1 MKAGPDALMRR
12 AGRPTHPLIR
22 VSAIPSR
29 YVRSALLGAGLAGA
43 YVGAAKIGLNLD
55 VSHGVITPVW
65 APSGIA
71 LAALLILGVRYWPAV
86 AVGAFVA
93 NATGEASVAAAA
105 GITVGNTLAAVVG
118 TLLVR
123 RLGFRIAL
131 DRVRAVLALV
141 VGGALASTAISAT
154 NGVTVVTLAGT
165 REDSFGSA
173 WLLWWFGD
181 AIGVLMVAPALLV
194 LYASRRSRPT
204 RAQLLEALALLAS
217 LTAVS
222 AVVFL
227 GGAWRYPYLIFPFLF
242 WAALRFRQTGAAV
255 AALLVGALGTWGAI
269 DGTIPVGADTATG
282 RVQTV
287 QALFALVAVSLLVV
301 GATLAEREAG
311 RVALVQA
318 AARLGEA
325 QALAHIGSWE
335 WDIRRDVVTWSD
347 ELYRMFGRALEDG
360 PVTYATYLDYVHP
373 DDRDFVDQAIT
384 RAYGDGEPF
393 ALEYRV
399 IRADGVERVVAS
411 RGRVVLDGGEAVSMV
426 GTGQDVTEQRQADKL
441 REDILSAVSH
451 ELRTPLTS
459 VLGFALTLEQR
470 RKELPDEA
478 VEATLAELTRAAQR
492 LERLLADLLDVER
505 LRRGLVVV
513 SKEPTDVLAL
523 VEAVVAGCPLDG
535 RHVGIS
541 GGPLQA
547 EVDAPKLERIV
558 ENLVLNAVRHTPA
571 GSAIRVRL
579 DAEAGD
585 LLLIVEDEGPGV
597 ADEFKEAVFETFNRG
612 ANMLS
617 VTPGTGIGLSLVARF
632 AALHGGHAWVEDAP
646 GGGASFRVRLPDC
659 VSPVLA

>member
-1 MKAGPDALMRR
+1 VAA
-12 AGRPTHPLIR
+12 
-22 VSAIPSR
+22 
-29 YVRSALLGAGLAGA
+29 A
-43 YVGAAKIGLNLD
+43 YVGAAKLGLNLE

-93 NATGEASVAAAA
+93 NATGEASVGVAA
-105 GITVGNTLAAVVG
+105 GITVGNTLAAVAG
-118 TLLVR
+118 AYLVR
-123 RLGFRIAL
+123 MLGFRMEL

-154 NGVTVVTLAGT
+154 NGVTVVTLADAT
-165 REDSFGSA
+165 DDSYGSA

-194 LYASRRSRPT
+194 LFASRRSRPP
-204 RAQLLEALALLAS
+204 RARLLEAVGLLAA
-217 LTAVS
+217 LGAVS
-222 AVVFL
+222 AIVFL
-227 GGAWRYPYLIFPFLF
+227 AGAWRYPYLIFPFLL
-242 WAALRFRQTGAAV
+242 WAALRFRQVGAAV

-269 DGTIPVGADTATG
+269 EGTIPIGADTATG

-287 QALFALVAVSLLVV
+287 QALFALVSVSLLVV

-311 RVALVQA
+311 RTALLQTA
-318 AARLGEA
+318 SRLGEA

-347 ELYRMFGRALEDG
+347 ELYRIFARSPESG
-360 PVTYATYLDYVHP
+360 PVTYPTYLDHIHP
-373 DDRDFVDQAIT
+373 DDRDFVDHAIT
-384 RAYGDGEPF
+384 RAFREREPF
-393 ALEYRV
+393 AFEHRIV
-399 IRADGVERVVAS
+399 RPDGAERVVAS
-411 RGRVVLDGGEAVSMV
+411 RGRVIMSGDDAVSMV
-426 GTGQDVTEQRQADKL
+426 GTAQDVTEQRQADRL

-459 VLGFALTLEQR
+459 VLGFALTLERR
-470 RKELPDEA
+470 RKELPEEA
-478 VEATLAELTRAAQR
+478 VEATVLELSRAARR
-492 LERLLADLLDVER
+492 LERLLGDLLDVER
-505 LRRGLVVV
+505 LRRGLVAV
-513 SKEPTDVLAL
+513 SREPTDVRAL
-523 VEAVVAGCPLDG
+523 VEAAVAACPLDG
-535 RHVGIS
+535 RHVAIS
-541 GGPLQA
+541 GAPLQA
-547 EVDAPKLERIV
+547 EVDAPKVERIV

-571 GSAIRVRL
+571 GSAIFVRL
-579 DAEAGD
+579 EVERDD
-585 LLLIVEDEGPGV
+585 LLLVVEDEGPGV

-632 AALHGGHAWVEDAP
+632 AALHGGRAWVEDAP

-659 VSPVLA
+659 VTAVAA

>member
-1 MKAGPDALMRR
+1 MCASGPTRSSASREDN
-12 AGRPTHPLIR
+12 TPLIR
-22 VSAIPSR
+22 VPAISFR
-29 YVRSALLGAGLAGA
+29 HVRAALLGAALAGA
-43 YVGAAKIGLNLD
+43 YVGAAKLGLSLE

-93 NATGEASVAAAA
+93 NVTGEASVGVAA
-105 GITVGNTLAAVVG
+105 GITVGNTLAAVFG
-118 TLLVR
+118 AYLVR
-123 RLGFRIAL
+123 ILGFSIAL

-141 VGGALASTAISAT
+141 VGALASTAISAT
-154 NGVTVVTLAGT
+154 NGVTVVTIADAT
-165 REDSFGSA
+165 EDSYGSA

-181 AIGVLMVAPALLV
+181 AIGVLIVAPAMLV
-194 LYASRRSRPT
+194 AFASRGSRPT
-204 RAQLLEALALLAS
+204 RARLLEGLMLLAALA
-217 LTAVS
+217 AVG
-222 AVVFL
+222 AIVFL
-227 GGAWRYPYLIFPFLF
+227 AGAWRYPYLIFPFLL
-242 WAALRFRQTGAAV
+242 WAALRFRQAGAAA
-255 AALLVGALGTWGAI
+255 AALLVGILGTWGAI
-269 DGTIPVGADTATG
+269 EETIPIGADTATG

-301 GATLAEREAG
+301 GATLAEREVS
-311 RVALVQA
+311 RTALLQTA
-318 AARLGEA
+318 SRLGEA

-347 ELYRMFGRALEDG
+347 ELYRVFGRSPESG
-360 PVTYATYLDYVHP
+360 PVTYRTYLDEIHP

-384 RAYGDGEPF
+384 RAYADGEPF
-393 ALEYRV
+393 AFEHRIL
-399 IRADGVERVVAS
+399 RADGAERVLSS
-411 RGRVVLDGGEAVSMV
+411 RGRVILDGDEAVSMV
-426 GTGQDVTEQRQADKL
+426 GTAQDVTEQRHADRL

-459 VLGFALTLEQR
+459 VLGFALTLERR
-470 RKELPDEA
+470 RKELPEEA
-478 VEATLAELTRAAQR
+478 VEATVAELTRAARR
-492 LERLLADLLDVER
+492 LERLLGDLLDVER

-513 SKEPTDVLAL
+513 SREPTDVLTL
-523 VEAVVAGCPLDG
+523 VEAAVAACPLDG

-541 GGPLQA
+541 GAPLQA

-558 ENLVLNAVRHTPA
+558 ENLVMNAVRHTPP

-579 DAEAGD
+579 EVEEGD
-585 LLLIVEDEGPGV
+585 LLLVVEDDGPGV
-597 ADEFKEAVFETFNRG
+597 ADEFKESVFETFNRG

-632 AALHGGHAWVEDAP
+632 ADLHGGRAWVEDVP

-659 VSPVLA
+659 VNAVLA

>member
-1 MKAGPDALMRR
+1 
-12 AGRPTHPLIR
+12 
-22 VSAIPSR
+22 
-29 YVRSALLGAGLAGA
+29 VRFALLGAAIAGA
-43 YVGAAKIGLNLD
+43 YVGAAKLGLTLD

-71 LAALLILGVRYWPAV
+71 LASLLILGVRYWPAV

-93 NATGEASVAAAA
+93 NATGDASVAVAA

-118 TLLVR
+118 VFLVR
-123 RLGFRIAL
+123 MLGFRIEL

-154 NGVTVVTLAGT
+154 NGVTVVTIADAT
-165 REDSFGSA
+165 QDPYGSA

-194 LYASRRSRPT
+194 LFASRRSRPT
-204 RAQLLEALALLAS
+204 RARVLEALALLVA
-217 LTAVS
+217 LATVS
-222 AVVFL
+222 AIVFL
-227 GGAWRYPYLIFPFLF
+227 AGAWRYPYVIFPFLL
-242 WAALRFRQTGAAV
+242 WAALRFRQAGAA
-255 AALLVGALGTWGAI
+255 AASFLVGALGTWGAI
-269 DGTIPVGADTATG
+269 EGTIPIGADTATG
-282 RVQTV
+282 RVQIV

-301 GATLAEREAG
+301 GATLAERETG
-311 RVALVQA
+311 RKALVQTA
-318 AARLGEA
+318 SRLGEA

-347 ELYRMFGRALEDG
+347 ELYRVFGRSPGSG
-360 PVTYATYLDYVHP
+360 PVTYFSYLEHIHP
-373 DDRDFVDQAIT
+373 DDRTFVDQAIT
-384 RAYGDGEPF
+384 RAHGDREPF
-393 ALEYRV
+393 AFEHRIV
-399 IRADGVERVVAS
+399 RPDGAERVVSS
-411 RGRVVLDGGEAVSMV
+411 RGRVILNGDEAVSMV
-426 GTGQDVTEQRQADKL
+426 GTAQDVTEQRQADRL

-459 VLGFALTLEQR
+459 VLGFALTLERR

-478 VEATLAELTRAAQR
+478 VEATVTELSRAARR
-492 LERLLADLLDVER
+492 LERLLGDLLDVER
-505 LRRGLVVV
+505 LRRGLVVARR
-513 SKEPTDVLAL
+513 EPTDVLAL

-535 RHVGIS
+535 RHVSIAAA
-541 GGPLQA
+541 PLQA
-547 EVDAPKLERIV
+547 DIDAPKLERIV
-558 ENLVLNAVRHTPA
+558 ENLVVNAVRHTPA

-579 DAEAGD
+579 EAEEGD
-585 LLLIVEDEGPGV
+585 LLLVVEDDGPGV

-632 AALHGGHAWVEDAP
+632 AALHGGRAWVEDAP

-659 VSPVLA
+659 VSAVLA

>member
-1 MKAGPDALMRR
+1 VA
-12 AGRPTHPLIR
+12 
-22 VSAIPSR
+22 AISSR
-29 YVRSALLGAGLAGA
+29 HVRSALLGAALAGA
-43 YVGAAKIGLNLD
+43 YVGAAKLGLNLD

-93 NATGEASVAAAA
+93 NATGEASVAVAA

-118 TLLVR
+118 TFLVR
-123 RLGFRIAL
+123 MLGFRIAL

-141 VGGALASTAISAT
+141 LGGALASTAISAT
-154 NGVTVVTLAGT
+154 NGVTVVTLAGA

-194 LYASRRSRPT
+194 LFASRRSRPT
-204 RAQLLEALALLAS
+204 RAHLLEGFALLAS
-217 LTAVS
+217 LAAVS

-227 GGAWRYPYLIFPFLF
+227 AGAWRYPYLFFPFLF
-242 WAALRFRQTGAAV
+242 WAALRFRQTGAAL

-269 DGTIPVGADTATG
+269 QGTIPVGADTATG

-311 RVALVQA
+311 RTALLQTA
-318 AARLGEA
+318 SRLGEA

-335 WDIRRDVVTWSD
+335 WEIRRDVVTWSD
-347 ELYRMFGRALEDG
+347 ELYRIFGRSPDSG
-360 PVTYATYLDYVHP
+360 PVTYATYLEHIHP
-373 DDRDFVDQAIT
+373 DDREFVDQAVT
-384 RAYGDGEPF
+384 RAYGDREPF
-393 ALEYRV
+393 AFEHRI
-399 IRADGVERVVAS
+399 IRPDGTERVVAS
-411 RGRVVLDGGEAVSMV
+411 RGRVILDGGEAVSMV
-426 GTGQDVTEQRQADKL
+426 GTGQDVTDQRQADKL

-459 VLGFALTLEQR
+459 VLGFALTLERR

-478 VEATLAELTRAAQR
+478 VEATLTELTRAARR
-492 LERLLADLLDVER
+492 LERLLGDLLDVER
-505 LRRGLVVV
+505 LRRGLVFV
-513 SKEPTDVLAL
+513 SREPTDVLAL
-523 VEAVVAGCPLDG
+523 VEVVVASCPLDG

-541 GGPLQA
+541 GSPLQA

-558 ENLVLNAVRHTPA
+558 ENLVMNAVRHTPA

-579 DAEAGD
+579 DVEGGD
-585 LLLIVEDEGPGV
+585 LLLLVEDEGPGV

-612 ANMLS
+612 PNMLS
-617 VTPGTGIGLSLVARF
+617 VTPGAGIGLSLVARF
-632 AALHGGHAWVEDAP
+632 AALHGGRAWVEDAP
-646 GGGASFRVRLPDC
+646 GGGASFHVRLPDC

>member
-1 MKAGPDALMRR
+1 MSVRPDALERE
-12 AGRPTHPLIR
+12 PEVNTPLIR
-22 VSAIPSR
+22 VPAISFR
-29 YVRSALLGAGLAGA
+29 HVRAALLGAALAGA
-43 YVGAAKIGLNLD
+43 YVGAAKLGLSLE

-93 NATGEASVAAAA
+93 NVTGEASVGVAA

-118 TLLVR
+118 AYLVR
-123 RLGFRIAL
+123 MLGFSIAL

-154 NGVTVVTLAGT
+154 NGVTVVTIADAT
-165 REDSFGSA
+165 QDPYGSA

-181 AIGVLMVAPALLV
+181 AIGVLIVAPALLV
-194 LYASRRSRPT
+194 AFASRGSRPT
-204 RAQLLEALALLAS
+204 RARLLEALMLLAA
-217 LTAVS
+217 LAAVG
-222 AVVFL
+222 AIVFL
-227 GGAWRYPYLIFPFLF
+227 AGAWRYPYLIFPFLL
-242 WAALRFRQTGAAV
+242 WAALRFRQAGAAA

-269 DGTIPVGADTATG
+269 EETIPIGADTATG

-301 GATLAEREAG
+301 GATLAEREVS
-311 RVALVQA
+311 RTALLQTA
-318 AARLGEA
+318 SRLGEA

-347 ELYRMFGRALEDG
+347 ELYRVFGRSPESG
-360 PVTYATYLDYVHP
+360 PVTYRTYLDEIHP

-393 ALEYRV
+393 AFEHRIL
-399 IRADGVERVVAS
+399 RADGAERVLSS
-411 RGRVVLDGGEAVSMV
+411 RGRVILDGDEAVSMV
-426 GTGQDVTEQRQADKL
+426 GTAQDVTEQRQADRL

-459 VLGFALTLEQR
+459 VLGFALTLERR
-470 RKELPDEA
+470 RKELPEEA
-478 VEATLAELTRAAQR
+478 VDATVAELTRAARR
-492 LERLLADLLDVER
+492 LERLLGDLLDVER

-513 SKEPTDVLAL
+513 SREPTDVLTL
-523 VEAVVAGCPLDG
+523 VEAAVAACPLDG

-541 GGPLQA
+541 GAPLQA

-558 ENLVLNAVRHTPA
+558 ENLVMNAVRHTPP

-579 DAEAGD
+579 EVEDGD
-585 LLLIVEDEGPGV
+585 LLLVVEDDGPGV
-597 ADEFKEAVFETFNRG
+597 ADEFKESVFETFNRG
-612 ANMLS
+612 ANILS

-632 AALHGGHAWVEDAP
+632 AALHGGRAWVEDVP

-659 VSPVLA
+659 VNAVLA

>member
-1 MKAGPDALMRR
+1 VP
-12 AGRPTHPLIR
+12 
-22 VSAIPSR
+22 AISSR
-29 YVRSALLGAGLAGA
+29 HVRFALLGAAIAGA
-43 YVGAAKIGLNLD
+43 YVGAAKLGLTLD

-93 NATGEASVAAAA
+93 NATGDASVAVAA
-105 GITVGNTLAAVVG
+105 GITVGNTLAAVAG
-118 TLLVR
+118 AFFVR
-123 RLGFRIAL
+123 LLGFRIEL

-154 NGVTVVTLAGT
+154 NGVTVLTIADAT
-165 REDSFGSA
+165 EDPYGSA

-194 LYASRRSRPT
+194 LFASRGSRPT
-204 RAQLLEALALLAS
+204 RARLLEALALLA
-217 LTAVS
+217 AV
-222 AVVFL
+222 ATVGAIVFL
-227 GGAWRYPYLIFPFLF
+227 AGAWRYPYLIFPFLL
-242 WAALRFRQTGAAV
+242 WAALRFRQVGAA
-255 AALLVGALGTWGAI
+255 AASFLVGALGTWGAI
-269 DGTIPVGADTATG
+269 EGTIPIGADTATG
-282 RVQTV
+282 RVQIV

-301 GATLAEREAG
+301 GATLAERETG
-311 RVALVQA
+311 RKALVQTA
-318 AARLGEA
+318 SRLSEA

-347 ELYRMFGRALEDG
+347 ELYRVFGRSPGSG
-360 PVTYATYLDYVHP
+360 PVTYHSYLDHIHP
-373 DDRDFVDQAIT
+373 DDRTFVDQAIT
-384 RAYGDGEPF
+384 RAFGDREPF
-393 ALEYRV
+393 AFEHRIV
-399 IRADGVERVVAS
+399 RPDGVERVVSS
-411 RGRVVLDGGEAVSMV
+411 RGRVILNGDEAVSMV
-426 GTGQDVTEQRQADKL
+426 GTAQDVTDQRQADRL

-459 VLGFALTLEQR
+459 VLGFALTLERR

-478 VEATLAELTRAAQR
+478 VEATVTELSRAARR
-492 LERLLADLLDVER
+492 LERLLGDLLDVER

-513 SKEPTDVLAL
+513 RREPTDVLGL
-523 VEAVVAGCPLDG
+523 VEAVVAACPLDG
-535 RHVGIS
+535 RGVSIAGA
-541 GGPLQA
+541 PLQA
-547 EVDAPKLERIV
+547 DIDAPKVERIV
-558 ENLVLNAVRHTPA
+558 ENLVVNAVRHTPA

-579 DAEAGD
+579 EVEDGD
-585 LLLIVEDEGPGV
+585 LLLVVEDDGPGV

-632 AALHGGHAWVEDAP
+632 AALHGGRAWVEDAP

-659 VSPVLA
+659 VSAVLA

>member
-1 MKAGPDALMRR
+1 MP
-12 AGRPTHPLIR
+12 
-22 VSAIPSR
+22 AIPSR
-29 YVRSALLGAGLAGA
+29 YVRPALLGAVLAGA
-43 YVGAAKIGLNLD
+43 YLGAAKLGLNLD

-93 NATGEASVAAAA
+93 NATSEASVAVAA

-118 TLLVR
+118 TLFVR

-154 NGVTVVTLAGT
+154 NGVTVLTLAGT
-165 REDSFGSA
+165 REDSYDSA

-194 LYASRRSRPT
+194 LYASHRLRPT
-204 RAQLLEALALLAS
+204 RAQLLEALALLGS

-227 GGAWRYPYLIFPFLF
+227 GGAWRYPYLIFAFLF

-287 QALFALVAVSLLVV
+287 QAVFALVAVSLLVV

-311 RVALVQA
+311 RLALVQA
-318 AARLGEA
+318 AQRLGEA

-335 WDIRRDVVTWSD
+335 WDMRRDVVTWSD
-347 ELYRMFGRALEDG
+347 ELYRMFGRSPEDG
-360 PVTYATYLDYVHP
+360 PVTYATYLDHVHP
-373 DDRDFVDQAIT
+373 DDRAFVDQAIT
-384 RAYGDGEPF
+384 QACVDCEPF
-393 ALEYRV
+393 AFECRV
-399 IRADGVERVVAS
+399 IRSDGAERIVAS
-411 RGRVVLDGGEAVSMV
+411 RGRVVVDGGEAVSMV

-470 RKELPDEA
+470 RKDLPDEA
-478 VEATLAELTRAAQR
+478 VEATLGELTTAARR
-492 LERLLADLLDVER
+492 LERLLIDLLDVER

-523 VEAVVAGCPLDG
+523 VEAAVAASPLDG

-541 GGPLQA
+541 GRPLLA

-558 ENLVLNAVRHTPA
+558 ENLVMNAVRHTPA

-579 DAEAGD
+579 DAEGSD
-585 LLLIVEDEGPGV
+585 LLLVVEDEGPGV
-597 ADEFKEAVFETFNRG
+597 ADEFKETVFETFNRG

-646 GGGASFRVRLPDC
+646 GGGASFRVRLPGC
-659 VSPVLA
+659 VTPVLA

>member
-1 MKAGPDALMRR
+1 VP
-12 AGRPTHPLIR
+12 
-22 VSAIPSR
+22 AISSR
-29 YVRSALLGAGLAGA
+29 HVRFALLGAAIAGA
-43 YVGAAKIGLNLD
+43 YVGAAKLGLTLD

-93 NATGEASVAAAA
+93 NATGDASVAVAA
-105 GITVGNTLAAVVG
+105 GITVGNTLAAVAG
-118 TLLVR
+118 AFLVR
-123 RLGFRIAL
+123 MLGFRIEL

-154 NGVTVVTLAGT
+154 NGVTVITIADAT
-165 REDSFGSA
+165 EDPYASA

-194 LYASRRSRPT
+194 LFASRGSRPT
-204 RAQLLEALALLAS
+204 RARLLEALALLA
-217 LTAVS
+217 AV
-222 AVVFL
+222 ATVGAIVFL
-227 GGAWRYPYLIFPFLF
+227 AGAWRYPYLIFPFLL
-242 WAALRFRQTGAAV
+242 WAALRFRQVGAA
-255 AALLVGALGTWGAI
+255 AASFLVGALGTWGAI
-269 DGTIPVGADTATG
+269 EGTIPIGADTATG
-282 RVQTV
+282 RVQIL

-301 GATLAEREAG
+301 GATLAERETG
-311 RVALVQA
+311 RKALVQTA
-318 AARLGEA
+318 LRLSEA

-347 ELYRMFGRALEDG
+347 ELYRVFGRSPGSE
-360 PVTYATYLDYVHP
+360 PVTYHSYLDHIHP
-373 DDRDFVDQAIT
+373 DDRTFVDQAIT
-384 RAYGDGEPF
+384 RAFGDREPF
-393 ALEYRV
+393 AFEHRIV
-399 IRADGVERVVAS
+399 RPDGVERVVSS
-411 RGRVVLDGGEAVSMV
+411 RGRVILNGDEAVSMV
-426 GTGQDVTEQRQADKL
+426 GTAQDVTDQRQADRL

-459 VLGFALTLEQR
+459 VLGFALTLERR

-478 VEATLAELTRAAQR
+478 VEATVTELSRAARR
-492 LERLLADLLDVER
+492 LERLLGDLLDVER

-513 SKEPTDVLAL
+513 RREPTDVLGL
-523 VEAVVAGCPLDG
+523 VEAVVAACPLDG
-535 RHVGIS
+535 RRVSIAGA
-541 GGPLQA
+541 PLQA
-547 EVDAPKLERIV
+547 DIDAPKVERIV
-558 ENLVLNAVRHTPA
+558 ENLVVNAVRHTPA

-579 DAEAGD
+579 EVEDGD
-585 LLLIVEDEGPGV
+585 LLLVVEDDGPGV

-632 AALHGGHAWVEDAP
+632 AALHGGRAWVEDAP

-659 VSPVLA
+659 VSAVLA

>member
-1 MKAGPDALMRR
+1 MCASGPTRSSASREDN
-12 AGRPTHPLIR
+12 TPLIR
-22 VSAIPSR
+22 VPAISFR
-29 YVRSALLGAGLAGA
+29 HVRAALLGAALAGA
-43 YVGAAKIGLNLD
+43 YVGAAKLGLSLE

-93 NATGEASVAAAA
+93 NVTGEASVGVAA
-105 GITVGNTLAAVVG
+105 GITVGNTLAAVFG
-118 TLLVR
+118 AYLVR
-123 RLGFRIAL
+123 ILGFSIAL

-141 VGGALASTAISAT
+141 VGALASTAISAT
-154 NGVTVVTLAGT
+154 NGVTVVTIADAT
-165 REDSFGSA
+165 EDSYGSA

-181 AIGVLMVAPALLV
+181 AIGVLIVAPAMLV
-194 LYASRRSRPT
+194 AFASRGSRPT
-204 RAQLLEALALLAS
+204 RARLLEGLMLLAALA
-217 LTAVS
+217 AVG
-222 AVVFL
+222 AIVFL
-227 GGAWRYPYLIFPFLF
+227 AGAWRYPYLIFPFLL
-242 WAALRFRQTGAAV
+242 WAALRFRQAGAAA
-255 AALLVGALGTWGAI
+255 AALLVGILGTWGAI
-269 DGTIPVGADTATG
+269 EETIPIGADTATG

-301 GATLAEREAG
+301 GATLAEREVS
-311 RVALVQA
+311 RTALLQTA
-318 AARLGEA
+318 SRLGEA

-347 ELYRMFGRALEDG
+347 ELYRVFGRSPESG
-360 PVTYATYLDYVHP
+360 PVTYRTYLDEIHP

-384 RAYGDGEPF
+384 RAYADGEPF
-393 ALEYRV
+393 AFEHRIL
-399 IRADGVERVVAS
+399 RADGAERVLSS
-411 RGRVVLDGGEAVSMV
+411 RGRVILDGDEAVSMV
-426 GTGQDVTEQRQADKL
+426 GTAQDVTEQRQADRL

-459 VLGFALTLEQR
+459 VLGFALTLERR
-470 RKELPDEA
+470 RKELPEEA
-478 VEATLAELTRAAQR
+478 VEATVAELTRAARR
-492 LERLLADLLDVER
+492 LERLLGDLLDVER

-513 SKEPTDVLAL
+513 SREPTDVLTL
-523 VEAVVAGCPLDG
+523 VEAAVAACPLDG

-541 GGPLQA
+541 GAPLQA

-558 ENLVLNAVRHTPA
+558 ENLVMNAVRHTPP

-579 DAEAGD
+579 EVEEGD
-585 LLLIVEDEGPGV
+585 LLLVVEDDGPGV
-597 ADEFKEAVFETFNRG
+597 ADEFKESVFETFNRG

-632 AALHGGHAWVEDAP
+632 ADLHGGRAWVEDVP

-659 VSPVLA
+659 VNAVLA

>member
-1 MKAGPDALMRR
+1 VP
-12 AGRPTHPLIR
+12 
-22 VSAIPSR
+22 AISSR
-29 YVRSALLGAGLAGA
+29 HVRFALLGAAIAGA
-43 YVGAAKIGLNLD
+43 YVGAAKLGLTLD

-93 NATGEASVAAAA
+93 NATGDASVGVAA
-105 GITVGNTLAAVVG
+105 GITIGNTLAAVAGVF
-118 TLLVR
+118 LVR
-123 RLGFRIAL
+123 MLGFRIEL

-154 NGVTVVTLAGT
+154 NGVTVLTIADAT
-165 REDSFGSA
+165 EDPYGSA

-194 LYASRRSRPT
+194 LFASRGSRPT
-204 RAQLLEALALLAS
+204 RARLLEALALLA
-217 LTAVS
+217 AV
-222 AVVFL
+222 ATVGAIVFL
-227 GGAWRYPYLIFPFLF
+227 AGAWRYPYLIFPFLL
-242 WAALRFRQTGAAV
+242 WAALRFRQVGAA
-255 AALLVGALGTWGAI
+255 AASFLVGALGTWGAI
-269 DGTIPVGADTATG
+269 EGTIPIGADTATG
-282 RVQTV
+282 RVQIV

-301 GATLAEREAG
+301 GATLAERETG
-311 RVALVQA
+311 RKALVQTA
-318 AARLGEA
+318 SRLSEA

-347 ELYRMFGRALEDG
+347 ELYRVFGRSPGSG
-360 PVTYATYLDYVHP
+360 PVTYHSYLDHIHP
-373 DDRDFVDQAIT
+373 DDRTFVDQAIT
-384 RAYGDGEPF
+384 RAFGDREPF
-393 ALEYRV
+393 AFEHRIV
-399 IRADGVERVVAS
+399 RPDGVERVVSS
-411 RGRVVLDGGEAVSMV
+411 RGRVILNGDEAVSMV
-426 GTGQDVTEQRQADKL
+426 GTAQDVTDQRQADRL

-459 VLGFALTLEQR
+459 VLGFALTLERR

-478 VEATLAELTRAAQR
+478 VEATVTELSRAARR
-492 LERLLADLLDVER
+492 LERLLGDLLDVER

-513 SKEPTDVLAL
+513 RREPTDVLGL
-523 VEAVVAGCPLDG
+523 VEAVVAACPLDG
-535 RHVGIS
+535 RGVSIAGA
-541 GGPLQA
+541 PLQA
-547 EVDAPKLERIV
+547 DIDAPKVERIV
-558 ENLVLNAVRHTPA
+558 ENLVVNAVRHTPA

-579 DAEAGD
+579 EVEDGD
-585 LLLIVEDEGPGV
+585 LLLVVEDDGPGV

-632 AALHGGHAWVEDAP
+632 AALHGGRAWVEDAP

-659 VSPVLA
+659 VSAVLA